1 MIVEKVN
8 AIPGFPAELT
18 MLLKHIML
26 SHHGEYEFGSPKR
39 PKIQEAIVINYLDDL
54 AAKINN
60 FQATLKKEQI
70 AEGEWT
76 NYSKMHDR
84 YLYRQ
89 TDYSVSTG
97 EPGESEEKR
106 VKGKKPAASA
116 EAAVSEKLPLDL

>member
-1 MIVEKVN
+1 
-8 AIPGFPAELT
+8 

-60 FQATLKKEQI
+60 FQATLKKEHV

-76 NYSKMHDR
+76 GFSKMHDR

-89 TDYSVSTG
+89 RALYRKPMHRDIDRTG
-97 EPGESEEKR
+97 SKREEPQHSQGQNDADVQQRS
-106 VKGKKPAASA
+106 GM
-116 EAAVSEKLPLDL
+116 